1 MLDENVSLY
10 FENQLR
16 GYNVVLAAFQALTRD
31 TCGRGMSLPVAVNRW
46 VKNIE
51 KLRKDLDGA
60 EIPEE
65 KKKELT
71 RRIDEYLKAA
81 EELPRDPGPCQ
92 KTAGNC
98 KIGPGCFATGALD
111 LLKLITEPPPQQL
124 RKK

>member
-1 MLDENVSLY
+1 MEDENVSLY

-31 TCGRGMSLPVAVNRW
+31 ICGRGMSLPVAVNRW
-46 VKNIE
+46 IKSIE
-51 KLRKDLDGA
+51 KLKSDLEES

-65 KKKELT
+65 KKKDLA
-71 RRIDEYLKAA
+71 RKIDHYLKAS
-81 EELPRDPGPCQ
+81 EELPTDPGPCQ

-111 LLKLITEPPPQQL
+111 LLKLITEPAPQQL